1 MRFSLSPDK
10 YCTYNSV
17 CPCPGLRFSPP
28 RPTNSV
34 LVQLSGGALGLLTTS
49 EPAYQAKMLIY
60 RSSFRAQGDLLLLLL
75 TESERHNVAFHT
87 ARDMPAVW
95 QNARLRV
102 LNEDVPAAA
111 LAIAHNRGF
120 YQRHE

>member
-1 MRFSLSPDK
+1 MVEATSRH
-10 YCTYNSV
+10 THI
-17 CPCPGLRFSPP
+17 P
-28 RPTNSV
+28 RPE
-34 LVQLSGGALGLLTTS
+34 L
-49 EPAYQAKMLIY
+49 EPAYDTPYQANLP
-60 RSSFRAQGDLLLLLL
+60 SSLAQGDLLFLFLFLLR
-75 TESERHNVAFHT
+75 ERHNVAFHT

>member
-1 MRFSLSPDK
+1 MVEATSRH
-10 YCTYNSV
+10 THI
-17 CPCPGLRFSPP
+17 P
-28 RPTNSV
+28 RPE
-34 LVQLSGGALGLLTTS
+34 L
-49 EPAYQAKMLIY
+49 EPAYDTPYQANLP
-60 RSSFRAQGDLLLLLL
+60 SSLAQGDLFYYFYFYF
-75 TESERHNVAFHT
+75 TECERHNVAFHT